1 MDCGGRPRI
10 LVHRTQFCNLR
21 SPACGT
27 CGSACPAF
35 VTDEVILVHGP

>member
-21 SPACGT
+21 SPASRHPWVGLS
-27 CGSACPAF
+27 GS
-35 VTDEVILVHGP
+35 VTDEIILVHGP